1 MRFLKRDYSAN
12 RTLLTCFLLALVP
25 MGAGANAGSS
35 PTGAAMPAPL
45 IAQLA
50 EDENVED
57 VVQSEPRKIAP
68 NVDLKKVAPM
78 PEPEPE
84 SESELAGPEPVP
96 SETFTL
102 LGKEVLPGTST
113 RLAWSPNIQIAGLSQ
128 TTPVLVVNGAHTGP
142 TLCLTGGDSR

>member
-1 MRFLKRDYSAN
+1 MLYPKRDYSAN

-78 PEPEPE
+78 PEPLP
-84 SESELAGPEPVP
+84 AWHGPLI
-96 SETFTL
+96 SR
-102 LGKEVLPGTST
+102 LPGCP
-113 RLAWSPNIQIAGLSQ
+113 RPRRFWW
-128 TTPVLVVNGAHTGP
+128 
-142 TLCLTGGDSR
+142 